1 MRLKK
6 NEENKETD
14 LDTEDILNLFD
25 FEDDMWCLFNKFI
38 KIMFTYILVL
48 YLLLYLTRNQHHP
61 LFSINYNR
69 VYAEPQTST

>member
-48 YLLLYLTRNQHHP
+48 FLFLYLTRN
-61 LFSINYNR
+61 
-69 VYAEPQTST
+69 

>member
-6 NEENKETD
+6 NEEKKETD

-38 KIMFTYILVL
+38 KNYVYL
-48 YLLLYLTRNQHHP
+48 YFSRIFIYLT
-61 LFSINYNR
+61 
-69 VYAEPQTST
+69 